1 MIRFRRVMGKNQS
14 FVHWFDIGLTAFSLR
29 TPEKIFYSKLRTA
42 FNASFSRT
50 NEHDL
55 QFGSLMD
62 HDQPTSKQ
70 PLSPQIDF
78 DNDAVPDDFILV
90 EVVRSNERKE
100 NARRS
105 SRCFLTFSET
115 LFW

>member
-1 MIRFRRVMGKNQS
+1 MIRFRQVMGKIS
-14 FVHWFDIGLTAFSLR
+14 RSFDIRFASFSFR

-50 NEHDL
+50 NEHDF
-55 QFGSLMD
+55 QFASLMD

-70 PLSPQIDF
+70 QFSPQIDF

-90 EVVRSNERKE
+90 EVVRSHERKKM
-100 NARRS
+100 RDDRHLV
-105 SRCFLTFSET
+105 F
-115 LFW
+115 